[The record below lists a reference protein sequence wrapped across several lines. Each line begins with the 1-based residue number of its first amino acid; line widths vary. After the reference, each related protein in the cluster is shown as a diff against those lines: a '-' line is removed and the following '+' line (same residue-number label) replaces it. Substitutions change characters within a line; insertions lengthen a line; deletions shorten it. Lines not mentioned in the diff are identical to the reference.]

1 MTCLVVRHW
10 CRQRHEEGPPRRRP
24 SPGPSSSTNLY
35 NSIQKGEG
43 EVARKTF
50 PVLHNWKSFVLF
62 VLERDSFPPRGWKR
76 AEKQVNDGVNIH
88 FIAQEKKVI
97 SLYKSPL
104 QLLSMISIFF
114 FYIYLAYLVQNRTL
128 FCWKHKIKTRRFK
141 SVNASLS
148 LVTEHLHTTRG
159 CRRQRGSSP
168 LREHRRS
175 RLTAPC
181 IVTHVNS

>member
-1 MTCLVVRHW
+1 MWSGTGADRGTRRGRPDADLLLAPLQVQIYTIRFKRVKEKWQERHFPFYTTGS
-10 CRQRHEEGPPRRRP
+10 HL
-24 SPGPSSSTNLY
+24 SSSSWSET
-35 NSIQKGEG
+35 
-43 EVARKTF
+43 V
-50 PVLHNWKSFVLF
+50 
-62 VLERDSFPPRGWKR
+62 FPPRGWKR

-168 LREHRRS
+168 LREHR
-175 RLTAPC
+175 LTAPC